1 MKQPHVPRGTHT
13 GQQIQKSS
21 IMVELTEKFNHGGTF
36 NWTAWLCSIS
46 GLASD
51 SDMMIYSLSLIRV
64 KYMFSEIHQRLLLR
78 KFPG

>member
-1 MKQPHVPRGTHT
+1 MWLVWQCLYFFQSNWFKLKQPHVPRGTHT

-21 IMVELTEKFNHGGTF
+21 MMVELTEKFNHGGTF

-51 SDMMIYSLSLIRV
+51 GDMMI
-64 KYMFSEIHQRLLLR
+64 
-78 KFPG
+78 